1 MNLAIEDFYGNV
13 SQHEIPE
20 KKIFQYPVLFQVDID
35 GDMQTNILDEI
46 QFIDCDYI
54 FESVISLSCEVFQK
68 AFQWKT
74 IEPKEMVHEYQY
86 QDKLWK
92 TSYIHKNII
101 EANSKIFNLNDN
113 PELHTYQWFY
123 DKENLEKLSIEFKKM
138 FEGNMVPIGK
148 TFTDDLLFY
157 GNIGSYYVQY
167 LANGLFS
174 HPHAVVGVS
183 NKNEVLEIFKSMY
196 KQINEKLKDQSYFK
210 DFANQLHKIFIEKE
224 PKRWI
229 NHSNKINK
237 FPFEQGDILEFFIR
251 VQGNIKSPITNENI
265 SIADY
270 WNDLIKNTSICNN
283 EGKLYPK
290 IWKIRFILL

>member
-13 SQHEIPE
+13 NQHEISE

-74 IEPKEMVHEYQY
+74 IEPKEIIHEYQY
-86 QDKLWK
+86 QDKIWK
-92 TSYIHKNII
+92 TSCIHKNII
-101 EANSKIFNLNDN
+101 ETNSKVFNSNDN
-113 PELHTYQWFY
+113 PELHTYEWFY

-138 FEGNMVPIGK
+138 FEGNMVPVGK
-148 TFTDDLLFY
+148 TFTEHLLFY

-167 LANGLFS
+167 LANGLFG
-174 HPHAVVGVS
+174 HPHAVVGIS
-183 NKNEVLEIFKSMY
+183 NKNEIIDIFKTLHN
-196 KQINEKLKDQSYFK
+196 QINKHIQDKNYFEY
-210 DFANQLHKIFIEKE
+210 FAQQLRNIFVEKE

-229 NHSNKINK
+229 DNDETND

-251 VQGNIKSPITNENI
+251 IEGNIKNPILENRTLI
-265 SIADY
+265 GNH

-283 EGKLYPK
+283 EGELYPK
-290 IWKIRFILL
+290 ILKIRFILL